1 MSCCAAGY
9 GHRYFVQRRH
19 RVLLRCGKAAAPA
32 ADYGLLC
39 PGAARAFQCAAF
51 SRSCGTPLA
60 GLEAGICPWPCL
72 RPRDRSFVAST
83 GIFSYRRRGLPC
95 HSLLEVDRRRAG
107 RCSRPCGRK
116 PRHSGG
122 SHPLWPCPGAGSAEL
137 CTAECIAYRAGSP
150 AAPPHARPAGRCFYP
165 GCCAHDKAGGAR
177 RRAGKA
183 GGDSNGQP
191 MGRGR
196 GHWQCERRIGAC
208 RPCRAGICRR
218 V

>member
-1 MSCCAAGY
+1 MSCRTAGHR
-9 GHRYFVQRRH
+9 HRYFVQRRH

-32 ADYGLLC
+32 ACHGIFR
-39 PGAARAFQCAAF
+39 PGAARAFQRSAF
-51 SRSCGTPLA
+51 SCCCGTPLA

-72 RPRDRSFVAST
+72 RPSSRSFVAST

-116 PRHSGG
+116 PWHSGR
-122 SHPLWPCPGAGSAEL
+122 SHPLWPCPGTGRANL
-137 CTAECIAYRAGSP
+137 CTAERLAHRTGDF
-150 AAPPHARPAGRCFYP
+150 AAPPHPRPAGRCFHP
-165 GCCAHDKAGGAR
+165 GRCAHDKAGGAR
-177 RRAGKA
+177 RRTGKA
-183 GGDSNGQP
+183 GCHPHGYP

-196 GHWQCERRIGAC
+196 GHRQRERGIGAC